1 LAKGF
6 KRRGKFRP
14 TGNTKGKSSKEKS
27 VDPLSI
33 RIFGKKEKLSIQ
45 EVTSRVKSGLKE
57 RERLSDENTML
68 VSEVEANPMSEFNI
82 SRRNKIQKNVGEIKR
97 LQKAIKNNI
106 KSLKKDQQRK
116 LPIEIVSE
124 VRTF

>member
-1 LAKGF
+1 MAKGF

-14 TGNTKGKSSKEKS
+14 TGNRKGKSSKEKS
-27 VDPLSI
+27 VNPLSI
-33 RIFGKKEKLSIQ
+33 SIFGKKEKLSIQ

-68 VSEVEANPMSEFNI
+68 VSEVENNPMSEFNI
-82 SRRNKIQKNVGEIKR
+82 SRRSKIQKNVGEIKR

-106 KSLKKDQQRK
+106 KLLKKDQQKK